1 MRRFI
6 LFTTIILSGFCYAQN
21 TGAIIGIVL
30 DGEAYNEPLMYANV
44 SIEGTS
50 LKSFSDEDGLFHF
63 DNLSDGNYTLVFSFN
78 GYETKVLNVEVASNK
93 QANISTSL
101 MSRTLSLTD
110 LTSLNEAGK
119 D

>member
-1 MRRFI
+1 MTFV
-6 LFTTIILSGFCYAQN
+6 FSGYCFAQN
-21 TGAIIGIVL
+21 SGSIIGIVL
-30 DGEAYNEPLMYANV
+30 DDEAYNEPLMYANV

-78 GYETKVLNVEVASNK
+78 GYETKLLNVEVTSNK

-101 MSRTLSLTD
+101 MAKTLSLTD